1 MPATACDWPSSI
13 ARGRR
18 WRVNP
23 AADAGDPFST
33 REFPLLFF
41 DPGLVEL
48 DTPADL
54 TRQLLVAR
62 ATVSDDRGLIAAR
75 QGAQTTLVLV
85 ATSALALVGGLVLTV
100 RAAQANARL
109 VTLRSDF
116 VSAVTHELKTPIAT
130 IRAISETLASGR
142 SSSAEVARDY
152 ALLAVQESKRL
163 TRLIDNLLAYSR
175 ISDVTQAYAFESVPV
190 GIMLHKSLKEFD
202 TQIRTA
208 GFSVTVDI
216 PETLPLVLADIPS
229 MVLAIGN
236 LIDNAVRYSS
246 DRRELALTAHAL
258 PSAVR
263 IEVRDAG
270 RGIPDDE
277 IRLVTRKFFRGQA
290 SGSGGSGLGLAIAER
305 IVRDH
310 AGTLAIESRPGE
322 GTTVAITLPEAN
334 ADDEEAH
341 SDR

>member
-1 MPATACDWPSSI
+1 
-13 ARGRR
+13 
-18 WRVNP
+18 
-23 AADAGDPFST
+23 
-33 REFPLLFF
+33 
-41 DPGLVEL
+41 
-48 DTPADL
+48 
-54 TRQLLVAR
+54 
-62 ATVSDDRGLIAAR
+62 
-75 QGAQTTLVLV
+75 VLV

-142 SSSAEVARDY
+142 SSNAEATRDY

-175 ISDVTQAYAFESVPV
+175 ISDVTQAYAFEAVPAGV
-190 GIMLHKSLKEFD
+190 LIRQSLKEFD
-202 TQIRTA
+202 TQLRTG
-208 GFSVTVDI
+208 GFAVTLGI
-216 PETLPLVLADIPS
+216 SEALPLVLADTPS

-236 LIDNAVRYSS
+236 LIDNAIRYSS
-246 DRRELALTAHAL
+246 DRHELTISAKALG
-258 PSAVR
+258 SGVR

-270 RGIPDDE
+270 RGIPDNE
-277 IRLVTRKFFRGQA
+277 IGLVTGKFFRGRE
-290 SGSGGSGLGLAIAER
+290 SGSGGSGLGLSIAQR

-310 AGTLAIESRPGE
+310 AGTLSIESRPSG
-322 GTTVAITLPEAN
+322 GTTVSITLPAAS

-341 SDR
+341 PDR